1 MTNKDSV
8 LAKLDIARFAL
19 SEAKTIQETKKI
31 LDVATASEILAKRQQ
46 LGEEAIRYATSIKVE
61 ALAQLGRML
70 KETTKN
76 KGGNLKTLKQ
86 YPTGNIQ
93 EPVDNVPTLA
103 DMGLDKRT
111 SKLAQDIA
119 NLPDKQIEAVKDGLL
134 SLSRAVSNNHVSDG
148 SFDWYTPIKCINSAR
163 EVMGSIDIDPASSDT
178 AQKKIKANK
187 YYTRETNGLD
197 KKWTGNVWLN
207 PPYSM
212 PEIKLFIDK
221 LLVEYES
228 GNVKQAIVLTNN
240 STDTQWFHSLS
251 KFPFCLTKGR
261 LSFWNSE
268 GETLAAR
275 QGQSLFYLG
284 NNVDKFVDNFKQ
296 FGVVVRRID

>member
-19 SEAKTIQETKKI
+19 SEAKTIQETKQI

-46 LGEEAIRYATSIKVE
+46 LGEEAIKYATSIKVE

-70 KETTKN
+70 KETPRAT
-76 KGGNLKTLKQ
+76 GGQPYQKS
-86 YPTGNIQ
+86 TGNQQ
-93 EPVDNVPTLA
+93 EPVETPTLA

>member
-19 SEAKTIQETKKI
+19 SEAKTIQETKQI

-46 LGEEAIRYATSIKVE
+46 LGEEAIKYATSIKVE

-70 KETTKN
+70 KETPRAT
-76 KGGNLKTLKQ
+76 GGQPYQKS
-86 YPTGNIQ
+86 TGNQQ
-93 EPVDNVPTLA
+93 EPVETPTLA

-275 QGQSLFYLG
+275 QGQALFYLG

>member
-1 MTNKDSV
+1 MNKDSV
-8 LAKLDIARFAL
+8 LVKLDTARFAL
-19 SEAKTIQETKKI
+19 SEAKTIQETKQI

-46 LGEEAIRYATSIKVE
+46 LGDEAIKYATSIKVE

-70 KETTKN
+70 KETPRAT
-76 KGGNLKTLKQ
+76 GGQPYQN
-86 YPTGNIQ
+86 PTGNKQ
-93 EPVDNVPTLA
+93 EPVETPTLA

-111 SKLAQDIA
+111 SKLAQDIS
-119 NLPDKQIEAVKDGLL
+119 NLPEKQIEAVKDGVI

-148 SFDWYTPIKCINSAR
+148 SFDWYTPVEVIESAR
-163 EVMGSIDIDPASSDT
+163 EVMWNIDTDPASSDI
-178 AQKKIKANK
+178 AQKKIQADK
-187 YYTRETNGLD
+187 YFTRETNGLD
-197 KKWTGNVWLN
+197 KNWTGNVWLN

-221 LLVEYES
+221 LLSEYES
-228 GNVKQAIVLTNN
+228 GNISQAIVLTNN

-261 LSFWNSE
+261 LSFWNSK

-275 QGQSLFYLG
+275 QGQVLFYLG
-284 NNVDKFVDNFKQ
+284 NNTNKFIENFKQ
-296 FGVVVRRID
+296 YGAIVRRIDDN